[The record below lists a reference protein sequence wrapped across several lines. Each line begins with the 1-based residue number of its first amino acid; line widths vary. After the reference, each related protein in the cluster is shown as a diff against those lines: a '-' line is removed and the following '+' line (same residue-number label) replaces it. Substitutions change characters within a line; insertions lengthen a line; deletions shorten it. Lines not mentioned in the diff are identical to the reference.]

1 MSATLLNNI
10 EAAIGGIARG
20 FASAPVQLGTVTLQG
35 VEVPSELVVSGQQQT
50 VIHKLPGGDRVIN
63 SFGADP
69 APITLAGMFTGP
81 NTASRYQA
89 LDAMRIAG
97 APVQLLAA
105 GLALQAVVTG
115 FRYTIRERGAVVPY
129 ELTLEVVPQ
138 LASVLS
144 TAGTS
149 VLSGLIGSDAA
160 SALTS
165 ITSTIGDASAYVAGL
180 TGQAT
185 TILGDAVPVAS
196 LVGAGGPLAAVSSS
210 LTAASA
216 LTGTGASLAGSP
228 AALGGF
234 VTAMQGAGSGL
245 MTTIAG
251 ADSSIAGIAGSAS
264 NGVCSD
270 AASLQE
276 VTAQAGILAG
286 ATQAGGYVNRAL
298 AGASSTVVAAPVVY
312 S

>member
-20 FASAPVQLGTVTLQG
+20 FASAPVQIGLVTLTG
-35 VEVPSELVVSGQQQT
+35 VEVPSELVVAGQQQT
-50 VIHKLPGGDRVIN
+50 VIHRLPGGDRVIN
-63 SFGADP
+63 SFGVDP

-81 NTASRYQA
+81 DTASRYQA
-89 LDAMRIAG
+89 LEAMRLAG

-105 GLALQAVVTG
+105 GLALQAVVVG

-129 ELTLEVVPQ
+129 EITVEIVPQ
-138 LASVLS
+138 LASALS

-165 ITSTIGDASAYVAGL
+165 VTSTIGDASSYVAGL
-180 TGQAT
+180 TAQAT
-185 TILGDAVPVAS
+185 AILGDAVPVAS
-196 LVGAGGPLAAVSSS
+196 LVGAGGPLAAVSSG

-216 LTGTGASLAGSP
+216 LSGAGTGLAGSP
-228 AALGGF
+228 AALSGF

-251 ADSSIAGIAGSAS
+251 ADASITGIGGSAA

-276 VTAQAGILAG
+276 VTAQAGVLAG
-286 ATQAGGYVNRAL
+286 ATEAGGFVNRAL
-298 AGASSTVVAAPVVY
+298 AGASTTGVAAPVVH